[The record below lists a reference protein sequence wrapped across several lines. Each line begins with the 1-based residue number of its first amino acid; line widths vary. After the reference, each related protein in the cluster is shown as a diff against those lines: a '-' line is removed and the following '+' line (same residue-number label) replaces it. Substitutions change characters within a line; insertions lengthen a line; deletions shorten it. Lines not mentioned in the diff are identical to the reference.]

1 MPTGVVLLPNPQA
14 ANLVDD
20 AVAQAKRAF
29 AAGVRQVWLGQ
40 LFDVDSLALSALIG
54 AAVPGLGVGTN
65 AIPINPRHPLLV
77 ASLAQ
82 TAQAAAHGKFSLG
95 LALGGHEY
103 ERRAF
108 GVSQTNIVQRL
119 REHLTVLR
127 AVLDEGSVDFHG
139 SEISAAP
146 EQSVRVP
153 GGTPIPLYVA
163 AMGPKALEVAGELSD
178 GTLPFLAGPRTIAE
192 FIEPTIAKAAADAG
206 RPKPRIIASV
216 PVLVSDD
223 ADAARAEAAERLAFY
238 ETIPSYQKV
247 IAREDVASAADLA
260 AVGTPHVVAR
270 KLSSY
275 RDAGATDLVLSP
287 IRRDDKALQDIWDIA
302 RNIDAT

>member
-1 MPTGVVLLPNPQA
+1 
-14 ANLVDD
+14 VDD

-103 ERRAF
+103 ERQAF

-153 GGTPIPLYVA
+153 GGTPIPVYVA

-192 FIEPTIAKAAADAG
+192 FLEPTIAKAAADAG
-206 RPKPRIIASV
+206 RPKPRIITSV

-238 ETIPSYQKV
+238 ETIPSYQRV
-247 IAREDVASAADLA
+247 IAREEVASAADLA
-260 AVGTPHVVAR
+260 AVGTPEAVAR

>member
-206 RPKPRIIASV
+206 RPKPRIITSV

-260 AVGTPHVVAR
+260 AVGTPDVVAR

-287 IRRDDKALQDIWDIA
+287 IRRDDEALHDIWDIA

>member
-1 MPTGVVLLPNPQA
+1 LLPNPQA

-139 SEISAAP
+139 REISAAP

-163 AMGPKALEVAGELSD
+163 AMGPKALEVAGDLSD

-223 ADAARAEAAERLAFY
+223 AEAARAEAAQRLAFY
-238 ETIPSYQKV
+238 
-247 IAREDVASAADLA
+247 
-260 AVGTPHVVAR
+260 
-270 KLSSY
+270 
-275 RDAGATDLVLSP
+275 
-287 IRRDDKALQDIWDIA
+287 
-302 RNIDAT
+302 

>member
-29 AAGVRQVWLGQ
+29 AAGIRQVWLGQ

-146 EQSVRVP
+146 EQSVRVA
-153 GGTPIPLYVA
+153 GGTPIPVYVA

-206 RPKPRIIASV
+206 RPKPRVITSV

-260 AVGTPHVVAR
+260 AVGTPEAVAR

-275 RDAGATDLVLSP
+275 REAGATDLVLSP

>member
-206 RPKPRIIASV
+206 RPKPRIITSV

-247 IAREDVASAADLA
+247 IAREEVASAADLA
-260 AVGTPHVVAR
+260 AVGTPEAVAR

-287 IRRDDKALQDIWDIA
+287 IRRDDEALQDIWDIA